1 MSEFFI
7 LSIEAILRE
16 IEEPLTYVY
25 NYVVGLPE
33 PDPDKP
39 DPTIPKKWYLKRTEL
54 FRDFSYAC
62 HAPIERWLDFLF
74 ILSNRVIQS
83 EKDSQLLNEKI
94 VDLYLRLMTVFNHRS
109 TFDEIDFYLKED
121 ISSLDG
127 WLKNK
132 KLRQYTHEP
141 EISVDFGYKLVAKI
155 DKFRK
160 ELVENFA
167 TI

>member
-1 MSEFFI
+1 
-7 LSIEAILRE
+7 
-16 IEEPLTYVY
+16 
-25 NYVVGLPE
+25 
-33 PDPDKP
+33 
-39 DPTIPKKWYLKRTEL
+39 
-54 FRDFSYAC
+54 
-62 HAPIERWLDFLF
+62 
-74 ILSNRVIQS
+74 LSNSVIQS

-94 VDLYLRLMTVFNHRS
+94 VDLYLRIMTVFNHRS